1 MFTKEESERLIGAT
15 VLDQDSDRIG
25 EVRQVFVD
33 EQTEAPVWVGVRLGV
48 FGGEVLVPLE
58 GSEWDEQS
66 LHAAVSRSSARTA
79 PEVDLD
85 EPLTVQEH
93 ETVCR
98 HYGIPT
104 VLHPREDLDPDLFDG
119 SRVSYSVQD
128 GSTDDRSPRE
138 PLHESRDVSAVRSGS
153 PQLVDSSR

>member
-58 GSEWDEQS
+58 GSEWDDQS

-104 VLHPREDLDPDLFDG
+104 VLHPREDMDPDLFDG

-128 GSTDDRSPRE
+128 DDADESPSQE
-138 PLHESRDVSAVRSGS
+138 PLHESRDADAVRRSRAE
-153 PQLVDSSR
+153 LVDSSR